1 MTSATKSHL
10 ENGYHVAPRG
20 LLLATIFV
28 ISSCAIFYF
37 GARDLVEV
45 WMTPEYSHGW
55 LIPVISAYLFLKD
68 LRDTKLRNLHSKRE
82 SVSVGYLIIFL
93 GLVLATLGNV
103 ARIPDIVNY
112 GLIVWLSGLAL
123 VYFGWQR
130 GRAVQL
136 SVFHLIFMLPLPQ
149 FLYWKLNVL
158 LQGISSEVG
167 VWFIMLFDIPVF
179 LDGHIID
186 LGTFQLLVAEACSG
200 LRYLFPILSFSY
212 LFAILYNGERAHKLI
227 LVASA
232 VPIAVLMNS
241 FRIGVIGILV
251 NSYGIGHA
259 EGFLHY
265 FEGWV
270 IFIFCIAILFV
281 LSHLLSLASSRGNRK
296 ENGAGI
302 DLDFEGILPAARTL
316 RPMSEKTVLVL
327 TLLSLLSLS
336 SIHFVKTEQVTTIP
350 RDSFNTFPSSIENWR
365 GTRSYLEP
373 EIELAL
379 GADDYLNINLRNTEV
394 NQAGT
399 TVNLFV
405 AFYEQQIE
413 GSGIHSPEV
422 CLPSG
427 GWEIFSLVETD
438 VDIDHSHYPSF
449 KANRAVIQKGTTKQ
463 IVYFWF
469 EQRGKRLTNDF
480 AVKFSVISD
489 GITKGRTDG
498 AMVRYVTP
506 VLSNEKMEDAENR
519 LLESIRST
527 LPKLNRFVPATF

>member
-1 MTSATKSHL
+1 MTSVTKGPAKI
-10 ENGYHVAPRG
+10 EYGAAPRG
-20 LLLATIFV
+20 LVLAAILV
-28 ISSCAIFYF
+28 VSSCAIFYF
-37 GARDLVEV
+37 GARDLVTV

-68 LRDTKLRNLHSKRE
+68 LRDTGAENLHSKRKNAAI
-82 SVSVGYLIIFL
+82 GYAVLSL

-112 GLIVWLSGLAL
+112 GLIVWLSGLSL

-136 SVFHLIFMLPLPQ
+136 SVFHLVFMLPLPQ

-281 LSHLLSLASSRGNRK
+281 LSYLLKLASSRENRK
-296 ENGAGI
+296 GDGI
-302 DLDFEGILPAARTL
+302 GVDLDFEGLLPAARAL
-316 RPMSEKTVLVL
+316 KPMSEKTVLAL
-327 TLLSLLSLS
+327 TILSLISLI
-336 SIHFVKTEQVTTIP
+336 SIQFIKTEQVTAIP
-350 RDSFNTFPSSIENWR
+350 RDSFNTFPSSIEDWR

-379 GADDYLNINLRNTEV
+379 GADDYLNINLRNTES
-394 NQAGT
+394 NQVGT

-427 GWEIFSLVETD
+427 GWEIYSLIETD
-438 VDIDHSHYPSF
+438 VDIDHPQYPNF
-449 KANRAVIQKGTTKQ
+449 KANRAIIQK
-463 IVYFWF
+463 
-469 EQRGKRLTNDF
+469 
-480 AVKFSVISD
+480 
-489 GITKGRTDG
+489 
-498 AMVRYVTP
+498 
-506 VLSNEKMEDAENR
+506 
-519 LLESIRST
+519 
-527 LPKLNRFVPATF
+527 